1 MSKNRRVVVL
11 QLVGLGVV
19 VVLGPFRDK
28 ITSSQFHL
36 SSVWGLAKASKH
48 RKITTKK
55 KSFMM
60 VIFSFSLLLYDDPEG
75 EGGNQ
80 MRTGASTALHP
91 RTPTSTYASWPVSRN
106 FWGFVLWK
114 WNEWAYKNAVKQD
127 RIFSSLTSMQKY
139 TGLTFPLDTKK
150 ITKKDSKALKLE
162 VYCSQDKIK
171 DLTEIFLFCPLFFS
185 RTIERKKLNCELH
198 KAIQL

>member
-1 MSKNRRVVVL
+1 
-11 QLVGLGVV
+11 
-19 VVLGPFRDK
+19 
-28 ITSSQFHL
+28 
-36 SSVWGLAKASKH
+36 
-48 RKITTKK
+48 
-55 KSFMM
+55 
-60 VIFSFSLLLYDDPEG
+60 
-75 EGGNQ
+75 
-80 MRTGASTALHP
+80 
-91 RTPTSTYASWPVSRN
+91 
-106 FWGFVLWK
+106 
-114 WNEWAYKNAVKQD
+114 
-127 RIFSSLTSMQKY
+127 MQKY